1 MKLKHLL
8 KMGTIA
14 LYGITSVLGL
24 ASMLLDNKREEII
37 IKEEVNKKF
46 EEKFGNEESDD
57 ENEEES

>member
-37 IKEEVNKKF
+37 IDEKVNKKF

>member
-46 EEKFGNEESDD
+46 EEKFRNEESDD